1 MSKML
6 KFILQ
11 SKKSTLKSYLEVP
24 KIQIKDV
31 KVAIVHKNEI
41 KHVKRYFAVPKFIN
55 QQRFENF
62 C

>member
-6 KFILQ
+6 KFIMQ
-11 SKKSTLKSYLEVP
+11 SKKSPLQSYLEVP

-41 KHVKRYFAVPKFIN
+41 KHVKSYLAVPKSIN
-55 QQRFENF
+55 QQRFKNF